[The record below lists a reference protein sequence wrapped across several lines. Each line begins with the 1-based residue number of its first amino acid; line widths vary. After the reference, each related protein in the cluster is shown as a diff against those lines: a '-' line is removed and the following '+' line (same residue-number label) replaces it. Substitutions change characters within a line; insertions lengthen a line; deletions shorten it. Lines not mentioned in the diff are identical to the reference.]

1 MPQTHLFSRL
11 SSLSIGGPSP
21 RMHSMTC
28 LPEDK
33 SPSPNARSPT
43 PPATPGAPGEDLW
56 AWLERRPSF
65 VADDDVTSFTG
76 AALPHQC
83 LLPRLVLPTEH
94 PSGPS
99 SARHPNS
106 GTGVCS
112 CITFPASTFPASS
125 RQSLFPELMSFR
137 RNSEIQQPHTRN
149 QPQVS
154 DFNLED
160 QPTFAGAQRPPAQ
173 RRKSQ
178 HVRKTTRRSIGGG
191 WNGRAEMEAK
201 QALKLERSNSDCK
214 AKSPQEMSPADRPK
228 SCERR
233 VDFGRVQQQ
242 QVMRATDVGCGQL
255 MIGDSGARKGA
266 S

>member
-1 MPQTHLFSRL
+1 
-11 SSLSIGGPSP
+11 
-21 RMHSMTC
+21 MHSMTC

-65 VADDDVTSFTG
+65 VADDDVTSFTE
-76 AALPHQC
+76 AALPHQS
-83 LLPRLVLPTEH
+83 LLPRLILPTEH

-99 SARHPNS
+99 SARGSSSARHPNS
-106 GTGVCS
+106 ATGVVS
-112 CITFPASTFPASS
+112 SITFPARTFPASR
-125 RQSLFPELMSFR
+125 RQRLFPELMSFR
-137 RNSEIQQPHTRN
+137 RNPVIKGPKQPHTRN

-173 RRKSQ
+173 RRRSQ
-178 HVRKTTRRSIGGG
+178 HARKLIRGSIGGG

-242 QVMRATDVGCGQL
+242 QVMRATAVGCGQL